1 MHRAVHRMSGQQ
13 YAVKIV
19 DIRKCQQFSE
29 QSAQDLRNEIEICAL
44 LKHPFIIE
52 LFETFS
58 SDGYCYM
65 VFEL

>member
-1 MHRAVHRMSGQQ
+1 MHRAIHKSTGQQ

-19 DIRKCQQFSE
+19 DIRKCQQLTYGSR
-29 QSAQDLRNEIEICAL
+29 DLSTEIEIGAL

-58 SDGYCYM
+58 SDGYCYI
-65 VFEL
+65 VFE